1 MSELDDLFAQLPI
14 DRIAAS
20 FGIDE
25 DTARNAIGAS
35 LPALLGGME
44 ANAQDEGGA
53 QSLEEALSQHV
64 DRLGD
69 GPIDIDGIDTD
80 DGDKIVGHIFGDQTD
95 QVAQHLGGMGGG
107 LSGGLIRKMLPML
120 APILMGYIAKR
131 MRGPQQQQQ
140 QQQASSGGGLG
151 DLLGGL
157 LRGGMGGNSGGGGM
171 FGGGGGGGGGI
182 LDMLGGLLGGGRR

>member
-1 MSELDDLFAQLPI
+1 MSDLDELLAQLPI

-25 DTARNAIGAS
+25 DTARNAIGTS
-35 LPALLGGME
+35 LPALLGGMQ

-53 QSLEEALSQHV
+53 RSLQEALGQHA

-69 GPIDIDGIDTD
+69 GLIDVDGIDTD
-80 DGDKIVGHIFGDQTD
+80 DGEKIVGHIFGDQTD
-95 QVAQHLGGMGGG
+95 QVAQHLGGAGG
-107 LSGGLIRKMLPML
+107 LDSGMIRKLLPML
-120 APILMGYIAKR
+120 APILMAFIAKR
-131 MRGPQQQQQ
+131 MRGHQQSQA
-140 QQQASSGGGLG
+140 QQADAGGGGGLG

-157 LRGGMGGNSGGGGM
+157 L
-171 FGGGGGGGGGI
+171 GGGGGGGAGGI

>member
-20 FGIDE
+20 FGVDE

-44 ANAQDEGGA
+44 ANARDAGGA
-53 QSLEEALSQHV
+53 QSLEEALGQHA

-69 GPIDIDGIDTD
+69 GPIDIDAIDTT
-80 DGDKIVGHIFGDQTD
+80 DGDKIVGHIFGEQTD
-95 QVAQHLGGMGGG
+95 QVAQHLGGMGAG
-107 LSGGLIRKMLPML
+107 LSGGLIRKMLPLL

-131 MRGPQQQQQ
+131 IRGPQQQQ

-157 LRGGMGGNSGGGGM
+157 LRGGGGGGGGGM

-182 LDMLGGLLGGGRR
+182 LDMLGGLLGGGRRF